1 MLLPM
6 KSFIRTSAVSLVV
19 IVAVAILLPVLA
31 VLQYRWL
38 GEVSQAERERLQ
50 ANIRTG
56 AEQFRQDFNQEILRT
71 VLAFQMETGDETPGL
86 KAELAAKYD
95 SWVSHAPYAKLVRAV
110 LLAERSWDGT
120 FRLSRFQ
127 PESGDLQACDWPAE
141 LVPWRDRIEHP
152 DNSLPPR
159 VKEEVER
166 MLGGALRDT
175 AASRV
180 TLISNP
186 VPVIAD
192 DVPAILIPF
201 APSAVLRAAQ
211 SRQTRRAGYTRAG
224 YTIVE
229 FDRDYI
235 RQEFLP
241 AIALKHFASDN
252 RLDYNL
258 AVVRQA
264 DPLKPLYQ
272 SDPLW
277 QLATPATSDSSME
290 FFSLRMEDIRSLPL
304 RDWFRLRPG
313 QQSGSVIL
321 RRGLAL
327 NRDTGPTDSS
337 RPAPAAAPRGE
348 AGRWLLLVTHRAG
361 SLEAAVARVRSRNLI
376 VSGGVLLL
384 LVASVALVAV
394 LAQRSQRLAR
404 QQMVF
409 VAGVSHELRTP
420 LAVIRSAGDNLAE
433 GVIADR
439 PQVQHYGDLIRT
451 EARRL
456 SETLEQILEFAGIQ
470 SRRKTGDSRPV
481 EIENLI
487 ETALDRCG
495 LAARDSDFR
504 VERRIER
511 ALPPVM
517 GDPAALSGAL
527 QNLLLNAMKYSGD
540 RRWVGIGA
548 RAKRTGNGRE
558 VEITIED
565 RGLGIAPSDLP
576 HIFEP
581 FYRGKGIVDA
591 QIHGNGLGLSLVKH
605 TVETH
610 GGRVAV
616 KSTLGLGSSFT
627 VHLPIVEG
635 SPRQSSTESPTG
647 WKL

>member
-1 MLLPM
+1 L
-6 KSFIRTSAVSLVV
+6 AV
-19 IVAVAILLPVLA
+19 IIAVAILLPVLA

-38 GEVSQAERERLQ
+38 GELSQAERERLQ

-56 AEQFRQDFNQEILRT
+56 AEQFRQDFDQEILRT
-71 VLAFQMETGDETPGL
+71 VLTFQMETGDETPGL
-86 KAELAAKYD
+86 KAELAGKYD

-110 LLAERSWDGT
+110 LLAERSPDGT

-127 PESGDLQACDWPAE
+127 PESGDLQLCDWPAE
-141 LVPWRDRIEHP
+141 LAPWRDRIEHAE
-152 DNSLPPR
+152 NSMPPR
-159 VKEEVER
+159 VREELER
-166 MLGGALRDT
+166 LLGGALRDT

-180 TLISNP
+180 TLIRNAA
-186 VPVIAD
+186 PVIAD
-192 DVPAILIPF
+192 EAPAILIPF

-211 SRQTRRAGYTRAG
+211 SKQTRRAG

-241 AIALKHFASDN
+241 ALALKHFASGN

-272 SDPLW
+272 SDPLL
-277 QLATPATSDSSME
+277 QLATSSTSDASME
-290 FFSLRMEDIRSLPL
+290 FFSLRREDIRSLPL
-304 RDWFRLRPG
+304 RDLFQLRPG

-321 RRGLAL
+321 RRDLAL
-327 NRDTGPTDSS
+327 NRDTGPPDSS
-337 RPAPAAAPRGE
+337 RPAPAATPRGE

-361 SLEAAVARVRSRNLI
+361 SLEAAVARVRRRNLI

-384 LVASVALVAV
+384 LVACVALVV
-394 LAQRSQRLAR
+394 LLAQRSQRLAR

-420 LAVIRSAGDNLAE
+420 LAVICSAADNLAE
-433 GVIADR
+433 GVVADR
-439 PQVQHYGDLIRT
+439 PQVRDYGDLIRT
-451 EARRL
+451 EGRRL

-470 SRRKTGDSRPV
+470 SRRKTGDRRPV
-481 EIENLI
+481 EVENLI

-495 LAARDSDFR
+495 LAAGDSDFR
-504 VERRIER
+504 VERNIER

-517 GDPAALSGAL
+517 GDSAALSGAL

-540 RRWVGIGA
+540 PRWVGIGA
-548 RAKRTGNGRE
+548 RAKRNGNSRE
-558 VEITIED
+558 VEIIIED

-581 FYRGKGIVDA
+581 FYRGKVIVDA

-605 TVETH
+605 AVETH
-610 GGRVAV
+610 GGRVSV
-616 KSTLGLGSSFT
+616 KSKLGHGSAFT
-627 VHLPIVEG
+627 VHLPITED
-635 SPRQSSTESPTG
+635 SPRQSSTESPPG
-647 WKL
+647 GKL

>member
-1 MLLPM
+1 MVLSM
-6 KSFIRTSAVSLVV
+6 KSFIRTSAVSLAV
-19 IVAVAILLPVLA
+19 IIAVAILLPLLA

-56 AEQFRQDFNQEILRT
+56 AEQFRQDFDQEILRT
-71 VLAFQMETGDETPGL
+71 VLTFQMETGDQTPGL
-86 KAELAAKYD
+86 KAELAGKYD
-95 SWVSHAPYAKLVRAV
+95 SWVSHAPYAKLVRAI
-110 LLAERSWDGT
+110 LLAERSPDGT

-141 LVPWRDRIEHP
+141 LAPWRDRIEHP
-152 DNSLPPR
+152 ENSLPPR

-180 TLISNP
+180 MFMSNP
-186 VPVIAD
+186 APVMAD
-192 DVPAILIPF
+192 EVPAILIPF
-201 APSAVLRAAQ
+201 APRAVLRAAQ
-211 SRQTRRAGYTRAG
+211 SKQTRRAG

-229 FDRDYI
+229 FDSDYI

-241 AIALKHFASDN
+241 ALALKHFASDN
-252 RLDYNL
+252 RLDYNI
-258 AVVRQA
+258 AIVRQA

-272 SDPLW
+272 SDPLL
-277 QLATPATSDSSME
+277 QLATPSTSDASME

-304 RDWFRLRPG
+304 SGLFQLSPG

-327 NRDTGPTDSS
+327 NRDTGPPDSS

-361 SLEAAVARVRSRNLI
+361 SLEAAVARVRRRNLI

-384 LVASVALVAV
+384 LVASVALVVV

-420 LAVIRSAGDNLAE
+420 LAVICSAGDNLAE
-433 GVIADR
+433 GVIADS
-439 PQVQHYGDLIRT
+439 PQVRHYGDLIRT
-451 EARRL
+451 EGRRL

-470 SRRKTGDSRPV
+470 SRRKTGDGRPV
-481 EIENLI
+481 EVESLI

-495 LAARDSDFR
+495 LSGKDSDFR
-504 VERRIER
+504 VERNIER

-517 GDPAALSGAL
+517 GDATALCGAL
-527 QNLLLNAMKYSGD
+527 QNLLRNAMKFSGD
-540 RRWVGIGA
+540 QRWLGIGA
-548 RAKRTGNGRE
+548 RAPRNGNGAE
-558 VEITIED
+558 LEITIED
-565 RGLGIAPSDLP
+565 RGLGIAPSDLR

-581 FYRGKGIVDA
+581 FYRGKVIVDA

-605 TVETH
+605 TIEAH
-610 GGRVAV
+610 GGRVSV
-616 KSTLGLGSSFT
+616 KSKLGKGSIFT
-627 VHLPIVEG
+627 VHLPIAEE
-635 SPRQSSTESPTG
+635 SPKQSSTESPTG
-647 WKL
+647 GKL